1 MSYTNPFPGS
11 ITAPGRT
18 DEGVD
23 PTITKGGPIVAIGN
37 AKIVALNHNF
47 YGTTPYLVYE
57 LTDGPRQGRRVYVS
71 EYFTPRVVPGQ
82 QVKAGEIIGVG
93 TGRAIETGWAGG
105 PAGSYLP
112 LANKAQGGDYTEGKV
127 TAAGTD
133 FAQFLGGLGTP
144 GYAHAAF
151 GAAGSGSAAGG
162 GGGLALGTIGIASDG
177 AQGIVTVGGDVAS
190 WLRGGDSP
198 VHQGSAA
205 DQAGN
210 AVSDAAQK
218 LWDFLTASALKAGLY
233 LLLIA
238 SATVLIVLGVLRTTG
253 AHGAP
258 TGATS

>member
-162 GGGLALGTIGIASDG
+162 GGGLNGALVGDAIGLGLGPLG
-177 AQGIVTVGGDVAS
+177 AIGGAAAGATG
-190 WLRGGDSP
+190 LLGDAA
-198 VHQGSAA
+198 SAA
-205 DQAGN
+205 GSITDPITG
-210 AVSDAAQK
+210 AAQK